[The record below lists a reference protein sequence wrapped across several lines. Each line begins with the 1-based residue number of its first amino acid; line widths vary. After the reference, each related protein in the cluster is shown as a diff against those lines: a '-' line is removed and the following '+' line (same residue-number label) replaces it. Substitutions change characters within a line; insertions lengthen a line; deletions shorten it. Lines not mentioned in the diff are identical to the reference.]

1 MRITYPKV
9 VQDRID
15 PIGEVRV
22 TFGEICLAVSEAWDC
37 VFQMV
42 RGCLPGSMVSHGDG
56 RNGRSDQLL
65 GVKVVLR
72 RPEAKCDGASEGR
85 KKKWLPEFEEGL
97 LLKSKCNAYSHYQYR
112 KIQQFIYCKEYK
124 RETSNCHSG
133 TRN

>member
-9 VQDRID
+9 GQDRID

-56 RNGRSDQLL
+56 DGQV
-65 GVKVVLR
+65 GPVVR
-72 RPEAKCDGASEGR
+72 RFAAEGR
-85 KKKWLPEFEEGL
+85 EE
-97 LLKSKCNAYSHYQYR
+97 KNDA
-112 KIQQFIYCKEYK
+112 
-124 RETSNCHSG
+124 
-133 TRN
+133 